1 LESQRF
7 DRYIV
12 AWSDKRRSRGQ
23 DAGTSPMMRSRRPGV
38 TLHFAQSLDG
48 RIAFPGA
55 RTPLSSRVGVEL
67 AHRARAE
74 HDGVL
79 VGSATVKV
87 DDPKLTVVACDG
99 RQPRRI
105 VLASSLDVPSDARVL
120 IGGPGTLVVGVE
132 GRAPPDALARLAA
145 AGVDVRLVPAGD
157 DGFTCLAS
165 ALAAILA
172 WGVERLLV
180 EGGARVLSSFLRDR
194 LADEATIEV
203 VPCLLGAPAVA
214 AIGAIGVHTL
224 DRAVR
229 LEDARMERAET
240 SVVVRGRLAY

>member
-1 LESQRF
+1 
-7 DRYIV
+7 
-12 AWSDKRRSRGQ
+12 
-23 DAGTSPMMRSRRPGV
+23 MMPRRRPRV

-48 RIAFPGA
+48 RIAFPGT

-67 AHRARAE
+67 AHRARSE

-87 DDPKLTVVACDG
+87 DDPKLTVVACHG

-105 VLASSLDVPSDARVL
+105 VLASSLDVPSGARVL
-120 IGGPGTLVVGVE
+120 LGGPGTLVVGVE
-132 GRAPPDALARLAA
+132 GRASPEACARLTA
-145 AGVDVRLVPAGD
+145 AGVDVRLVPAAD
-157 DGFTCLAS
+157 DGLTCLAS
-165 ALAAILA
+165 ALAIILA
-172 WGVERLLV
+172 WGVDRLLV

-194 LADEATIEV
+194 LADEATIEI
-203 VPCLLGAPAVA
+203 VPRLLGSPAVA

-229 LEDARMERAET
+229 LEDARVDRAET
-240 SVVVRGRLAY
+240 SMVVRGRLAY